1 MATIEDVARLAGVS
15 TSTVSYTLSGKRA
28 ISARTKARVQKAIT
42 DLDYRPHEAARALAS
57 SRSNILGLMAPLR
70 TAVNVNVIMEFVA
83 GVAERA
89 REFDYDVLLLTKDD
103 QDAIPRVASGSMVDG
118 LILMDIEAKDAR
130 IPIAAQVRQPVVL
143 IGGPDDPQGLSCVD
157 FDFEAAARLAVR
169 RLVGA
174 GHRRIALV
182 GPSEQVLARGT
193 SYAVRLH
200 RGYRDQC
207 ASAGVPSLILPGDGD
222 PAAAAGVVDR
232 LFDAEPQLTGLVVH
246 NESALPFILDALADR
261 DPSTPVEVL
270 AICPADLAAGYRSL
284 TDFIDIPA
292 HLIAQTAVDMLL
304 DRLSGDVSPET
315 RLIAPRL
322 AVRN

>member
-15 TSTVSYTLSGKRA
+15 TSTVSYTLSGKRV

-83 GVAERA
+83 GVAARA
-89 REFDYDVLLLTKDD
+89 REYDYDVLLLTKDD

-118 LILMDIEAKDAR
+118 LILMDIESKDPR
-130 IPIAAQVRQPVVL
+130 IPIASKVRQPVVL
-143 IGGPDDPQGLSCVD
+143 IGGPDDPQGLSCID

-169 RLVGA
+169 RLVA
-174 GHRRIALV
+174 LGHERIALV
-182 GPSEQVLARGT
+182 GPSEAVLARGT

-200 RGYRDQC
+200 RGYREQC
-207 ASAGVPSLILPGDGD
+207 AHAGVPSVILPAEAD
-222 PAAAAGVVDR
+222 PSAAPALVDELFAAQPG
-232 LFDAEPQLTGLVVH
+232 LTGLVVH

-261 DPSTPVEVL
+261 HPSSKVDVL
-270 AICPADLAAGYRSL
+270 AICPADLAAGYRTL

-292 HLIAQTAVDMLL
+292 SLIAQTAVDMLMS
-304 DRLSGDVSPET
+304 RLTEDVSPET

-322 AVRN
+322 AARS